1 MELIVLKVP
10 PDKVDAIANAIQR
23 DLEINRVGPEADVL
37 RDVLP
42 WLRYRHGRWAA
53 RHPAR
58 HKR

>member
-10 PDKVDAIANAIQR
+10 PDKVQAIANAIER
-23 DLEINRVGPEADVL
+23 DLAINRVGPEADVL

-42 WLRYRHGRWAA
+42 WLRYRHGRWTT

-58 HKR
+58 HRK